1 MGRERVNVDAGGVA
15 TPGVLSAAT
24 LVDVVIGS
32 LFLRRADTGWAAADL
47 DAR

>member
-1 MGRERVNVDAGGVA
+1 MGGVA
-15 TPGVLSAAT
+15 MPEVLSAAT